1 MEFPSPA
8 DFTIK
13 TPRGSSSSS
22 AASSSMTE
30 RMYSLDSFLQE
41 RSNLSDD
48 EDFDL
53 DSSGTRSPFTD
64 SPSHKKYLFPQK
76 EFVDELRPEE
86 IRWFYKNEGEKRWRA
101 FIGYDSLRI
110 ECRYRALACDS
121 DGDIDVNERILVRGG
136 LYDVE
141 VENKK
146 CHPIYWT
153 GDVSEIMR
161 GTWYYDGSW
170 QPMEEVYALQIETEH
185 MANFANRRLDEVPAV
200 PQKGPR
206 PVIHNLKFQDFHVDW
221 NAPNEIY
228 LFSESASSK
237 LMRQVTKSLGWQK
250 SGSQLHRG
258 YRYEAMMEDKPPD
271 IAHLVF
277 VVHGIGQ
284 KMETGAIVKCCKD
297 LRERVVHLKQKYF
310 PDFDQHNKRS
320 EFLPVE
326 WRSSLKLDGDTVE
339 SITPH
344 KMRGMRN
351 ILNSSAMDILY
362 YTSPLYRSEITH
374 SLQHEM
380 NRLYAL
386 FCSRHPYFE
395 VNGGK
400 VSVVAHSLGCVITY
414 DIITGWNPMKLYDE
428 FVTSV
433 IDEESE
439 NAEGS
444 NKLQEE
450 MEQARKR
457 VNELEASLKSV
468 HEKQVKAKQPL
479 QFKLENLFCLG
490 SPLAVFL
497 ALRGIRPQSK
507 GTHDHILPTSI
518 CKRLFNIYHPSDPV
532 AYRLEPLCLKH
543 YATITPLLIHFYD
556 SSKKT
561 PYLKMKRKA
570 YAAFKSSSEES
581 DHKGGKMDDSTEG
594 SGAEEQDSPGQ
605 TRKSGSGKGQ
615 KFSLSK
621 WLTDFRANKKGEDSL
636 AAELKM
642 LQKMD
647 SDAEKLQV
655 KMYMD
660 PKDID
665 KTELEYRLD
674 YQLRERSLEN
684 SYMSVLTSHFCYW
697 TNKDIAYFMLTH
709 LHPELQEP

>member
-30 RMYSLDSFLQE
+30 RMYSPDSFFQE
-41 RSNLSDD
+41 RLNLSDD
-48 EDFDL
+48 DEFEL

-121 DGDIDVNERILVRGG
+121 NGDIDVNERILVRGG

-141 VENKK
+141 VENKR

-161 GTWYYDGSW
+161 GIWFYDGTW
-170 QPMEEVYALQIETEH
+170 QPMEEVYALPLEKEH
-185 MANFANRRLDEVPAV
+185 MANFANRRLDEVPVA
-200 PQKGPR
+200 PPKGPR

-250 SGSQLHRG
+250 SGNQLHRG

-271 IAHLVF
+271 IGHLVF

-284 KMETGAIVKCCKD
+284 KMETGAIVKCCKEVD
-297 LRERVVHLKQKYF
+297 SGQELADCGLIEV
-310 PDFDQHNKRS
+310 
-320 EFLPVE
+320 
-326 WRSSLKLDGDTVE
+326 
-339 SITPH
+339 
-344 KMRGMRN
+344 
-351 ILNSSAMDILY
+351 
-362 YTSPLYRSEITH
+362 ITH

-433 IDEESE
+433 IDEEGE
-439 NAEGS
+439 NAEGA

-450 MEQARKR
+450 LEQARKR
-457 VNELEASLKSV
+457 VSELEASLKSV
-468 HEKQVKAKQPL
+468 HERQVKAKQPL

-497 ALRGIRPQSK
+497 ALRGIRPQGK
-507 GTHDHILPTSI
+507 GSHDHILPTSI
-518 CKRLFNIYHPSDPV
+518 CKRLFNVYHPSDPV

-556 SSKKT
+556 NTKKT
-561 PYLKMKRKA
+561 PYVKMKRKA

-581 DHKGGKMDDSTEG
+581 DQKGSKLDDSMEG
-594 SGAEEQDSPGQ
+594 SGTDEQDSPSH
-605 TRKSGSGKGQ
+605 TRKSGSAKGQ

-636 AAELKM
+636 TAELKM

-647 SDAEKLQV
+647 NDAEKFQV
-655 KMYMD
+655 KVYLD

-665 KTELEYRLD
+665 KTAGFKRWLRMYQIELEYRLD

-697 TNKDIAYFMLTH
+697 TNKDIAFFILTH